1 MYELYLAHH
10 GILGQRWGVR
20 RFQNKDGSL
29 TNAGEKRY
37 SGQARHKP
45 SSARNQAKQ
54 RAAALE
60 KARKAKAE
68 KKAFEEAKQ
77 KALTSG
83 NATDVLKFQ
92 GHLTNKEL
100 QDAYTRINN
109 ERLLKDI
116 SAKEIA
122 KGKSKVDAVL
132 EWVTKNKMR
141 IETAG
146 KIAKSVK
153 DYLEAADKKEKEIAN
168 NARKQEKANALRSAV
183 AKGWMSPEAFSKFIN
198 NEYVGVKEAESYF
211 KVLEE
216 THKKKE

>member
-45 SSARNQAKQ
+45 SSARKQAKQ

-68 KKAFEEAKQ
+68 KAEFEKAKQ
-77 KALTSG
+77 KALAGG

-92 GHLTNKEL
+92 GHLTQKEM
-100 QDAYTRINN
+100 QDAFNRINL
-109 ERLLKDI
+109 ERQLTKIFDGLSKGVDYGNKIFSAYQLINKFKSQSEASSKNSILAQYLKGNGSYDDI
-116 SAKEIA
+116 
-122 KGKSKVDAVL
+122 
-132 EWVTKNKMR
+132 
-141 IETAG
+141 
-146 KIAKSVK
+146 VK
-153 DYLEAADKKEKEIAN
+153 QKQSMTPGDFEAALQALEKRKKDNK
-168 NARKQEKANALRSAV
+168 
-183 AKGWMSPEAFSKFIN
+183 
-198 NEYVGVKEAESYF
+198 
-211 KVLEE
+211 
-216 THKKKE
+216 

>member
-45 SSARNQAKQ
+45 SSARKQAKQ

-60 KARKAKAE
+60 KARKARAEKAE
-68 KKAFEEAKQ
+68 FEKAKQ
-77 KALTSG
+77 KALASG

-116 SAKEIA
+116 SAKELA
-122 KGKSKVDAVL
+122 KGKSKVDVIL
-132 EWVTKNKMR
+132 EWVTKNKTR

-146 KIAKSVK
+146 KIVKSVK

>member
-45 SSARNQAKQ
+45 SSARKQAKQ

-68 KKAFEEAKQ
+68 KAEFEKAKQ
-77 KALTSG
+77 KALTGG

-92 GHLTNKEL
+92 GHLTQKEM
-100 QDAYTRINN
+100 QDAFNRINL
-109 ERLLKDI
+109 ERQL
-116 SAKEIA
+116 KEISVKETA
-122 KGKSKVDAVL
+122 KGKSTVAKIFDGLSKGVDYGNKIFSAYQL
-132 EWVTKNKMR
+132 INKFKSQSEASSKNSILAQYLKGNGSYDD
-141 IETAG
+141 I
-146 KIAKSVK
+146 VK
-153 DYLEAADKKEKEIAN
+153 QKQSMTPGDFEAALQALEKRKKEK
-168 NARKQEKANALRSAV
+168 K
-183 AKGWMSPEAFSKFIN
+183 
-198 NEYVGVKEAESYF
+198 
-211 KVLEE
+211 
-216 THKKKE
+216 